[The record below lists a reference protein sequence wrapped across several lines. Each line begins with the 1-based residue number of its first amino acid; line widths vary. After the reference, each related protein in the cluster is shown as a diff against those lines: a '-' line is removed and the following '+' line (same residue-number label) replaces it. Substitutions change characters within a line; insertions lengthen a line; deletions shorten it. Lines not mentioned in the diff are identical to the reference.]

1 MNLKATV
8 LLTLL
13 GGVSSQTAGAAVDRV
28 DPPNWWV
35 GMADSSLQLMMYGND
50 IGSGSLVS
58 KSGDVTISQ
67 VTRGDSRNYLF
78 VDLTIDA
85 SADPQTVEFL
95 YTAPDG
101 ATSEVSYLLQARRE
115 NSSDRQGFSARD
127 AVYLIMPDR
136 FANGDTSNDTVD
148 HLHESADGQHPYG
161 RHGGDL
167 AGITKNLDY
176 FTELG
181 MTQLWM
187 TPVLENN
194 QKDSSYHG
202 YAVTDL
208 YRVDARLGSNAD
220 YVELSRG
227 ARKRG
232 IGIIHDFVPN
242 HIGSE
247 HPWMYDLPT
256 NDWINRDAEFS
267 PTNHRRVKKY

>member
-1 MNLKATV
+1 M
-8 LLTLL
+8 
-13 GGVSSQTAGAAVDRV
+13 
-28 DPPNWWV
+28 
-35 GMADSSLQLMMYGND
+35 
-50 IGSGSLVS
+50 
-58 KSGDVTISQ
+58 TISQ
-67 VTRGDSRNYLF
+67 VTRGDSPNYLF

-115 NSSDRQGFSARD
+115 NSRIDKDSVRD

-208 YRVDARLGSNAD
+208 YRVDAR
-220 YVELSRG
+220 
-227 ARKRG
+227 
-232 IGIIHDFVPN
+232 
-242 HIGSE
+242 
-247 HPWMYDLPT
+247 
-256 NDWINRDAEFS
+256 
-267 PTNHRRVKKY
+267 